1 MTQQNQTLVKLENAG
16 VLINEKWLVRGVS
29 LEIKKGKIITLIG
42 PNGSGKSTTAK
53 ITLGLYKNIEGRV
66 EKFTNK
72 IAYVPQKI
80 NIDWTLPIRVNDFM
94 NLTSNLKKEEVETA
108 LEITGTPHLKNKD
121 LKSLSGG
128 EFQRVLMARAI
139 AKKPELLVLDEPV
152 QGVDFNGEIALY
164 ELIKKI
170 SDTLNC
176 GILLISHNLHV
187 VMSKTDHVVCLNG
200 HVCCSGTPIDVANN
214 KKYQELFVRALLVG
228 IGMALVTGP
237 LGCFVVWRRLSFFGD
252 TLAHSALLGVTL
264 SYTTEINMALSVF
277 VISSIVALILLKLQ
291 KKTNLPADA
300 LLGLLAHSSL
310 AIGLVVIGLLATIR
324 FDLMGLLF
332 GDILAVNVNDI
343 AVVWIGGAIILM
355 VLKIIWKP
363 LFASTVNYE
372 LAEAEGMNPEKY
384 NAIFT
389 ILLAAIIA
397 ISIKMVGLLLI
408 TGMLIIPAAMARNLS
423 DNPNQM
429 VIFSI
434 IGGLLSVIIG
444 LFTSLEINT
453 PSGPSII
460 TSGLILFI
468 LSLTKIKKKSQLNN

>member
-1 MTQQNQTLVKLENAG
+1 ML
-16 VLINEKWLVRGVS
+16 
-29 LEIKKGKIITLIG
+29 
-42 PNGSGKSTTAK
+42 
-53 ITLGLYKNIEGRV
+53 
-66 EKFTNK
+66 
-72 IAYVPQKI
+72 
-80 NIDWTLPIRVNDFM
+80 DDF
-94 NLTSNLKKEEVETA
+94 
-108 LEITGTPHLKNKD
+108 
-121 LKSLSGG
+121 
-128 EFQRVLMARAI
+128 
-139 AKKPELLVLDEPV
+139 
-152 QGVDFNGEIALY
+152 
-164 ELIKKI
+164 
-170 SDTLNC
+170 
-176 GILLISHNLHV
+176 
-187 VMSKTDHVVCLNG
+187 
-200 HVCCSGTPIDVANN
+200 
-214 KKYQELFVRALLVG
+214 FVRALLVG

-343 AVVWIGGAIILM
+343 AVVWIGGAIILI

-429 VIFSI
+429 VVFSI

-444 LFTSLEINT
+444 LFASLEINT

-460 TSGLILFI
+460 TTGLILFI

>member
-1 MTQQNQTLVKLENAG
+1 M
-16 VLINEKWLVRGVS
+16 
-29 LEIKKGKIITLIG
+29 
-42 PNGSGKSTTAK
+42 
-53 ITLGLYKNIEGRV
+53 
-66 EKFTNK
+66 
-72 IAYVPQKI
+72 
-80 NIDWTLPIRVNDFM
+80 
-94 NLTSNLKKEEVETA
+94 
-108 LEITGTPHLKNKD
+108 
-121 LKSLSGG
+121 
-128 EFQRVLMARAI
+128 
-139 AKKPELLVLDEPV
+139 
-152 QGVDFNGEIALY
+152 
-164 ELIKKI
+164 
-170 SDTLNC
+170 
-176 GILLISHNLHV
+176 
-187 VMSKTDHVVCLNG
+187 
-200 HVCCSGTPIDVANN
+200 
-214 KKYQELFVRALLVG
+214 
-228 IGMALVTGP
+228 
-237 LGCFVVWRRLSFFGD
+237 
-252 TLAHSALLGVTL
+252 
-264 SYTTEINMALSVF
+264 
-277 VISSIVALILLKLQ
+277 
-291 KKTNLPADA
+291 
-300 LLGLLAHSSL
+300 AHSSL

-343 AVVWIGGAIILM
+343 AVVWIGGAIILI

-444 LFTSLEINT
+444 LFASLEINT

-468 LSLTKIKKKSQLNN
+468 LSLTKIKKNHN